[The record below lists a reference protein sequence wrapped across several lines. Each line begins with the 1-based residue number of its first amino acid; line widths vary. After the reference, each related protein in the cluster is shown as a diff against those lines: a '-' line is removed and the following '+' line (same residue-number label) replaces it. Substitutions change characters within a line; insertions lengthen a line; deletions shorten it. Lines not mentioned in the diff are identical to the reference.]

1 MIDIHCHIL
10 PFADDGADSM
20 EDALE
25 MARMAVDSGVDA
37 MIATPHF
44 HISDTEEHNVKSA
57 RLAQHFLQ
65 LRERVEQAGI
75 PLSLYFG
82 AEILCTTDVPDLLK
96 NNQPVTLAGSNYLLV
111 EFFFD
116 EDLAYMDDM
125 LSAIAAQGLTPV
137 IAHPERYEAV
147 QNTPYIIERWFADGY
162 IIQVNKGS
170 ILGRLGRR
178 AAATANWILARGL
191 AHAVASDAHSSVVR
205 TPRMG
210 QLRDHLAMHYSP
222 DYAHILLE
230 HNPLCILKNEPVLS
244 AD

>member
-44 HISDTEEHNVKSA
+44 HIPDTEEHNVKSA

-82 AEILCTTDVPDLLK
+82 AEILCTTDVPELLK

-137 IAHPERYEAV
+137 IAHPERYFCV
-147 QNTPYIIERWFADGY
+147 QEQPALVYQWLQLGCLT
-162 IIQVNKGS
+162 QVNKGS
-170 ILGRLGRR
+170 PLGRFGRH
-178 AAATANWILARGL
+178 AARTADFL
-191 AHAVASDAHSSVVR
+191 
-205 TPRMG
+205 
-210 QLRDHLAMHYSP
+210 
-222 DYAHILLE
+222 
-230 HNPLCILKNEPVLS
+230 
-244 AD
+244 